1 MKRSI
6 VLLLFAL
13 IVPMV
18 LVACDSDGDDSAVE
32 LPDSLTIE
40 TSFGYSATAFL
51 PRDWPGQAIQGGDQ
65 FVICNHATCAPD
77 FVGGNQI
84 LGNLVVFAE
93 ETLPEG
99 IEADDSV
106 SDVLDFVVNASIG
119 DSETAELG
127 EVETFELNGKTGA
140 SIYFVQRDGDGALEY
155 GVTVVREETI
165 NGFSLLNM
173 NGAEGE
179 VEQFE
184 DFLRA
189 IVTSV
194 ALTPLDQ

>member
-13 IVPMV
+13 IVPV
-18 LVACDSDGDDSAVE
+18 IVVACDSDGDEAVE

-65 FVICNHATCAPD
+65 FIICNHATCAPD

-106 SDVLDFVVNASIG
+106 SDVLDFIVNISIG

-127 EVETFELNGKTGA
+127 DVETFELNDKAGA
-140 SIYFVQRDGDGALEY
+140 SIYFVQRDGDAAIEFR
-155 GVTVVREETI
+155 VIVVREEAI
-165 NGFSLLNM
+165 NGFSILSM
-173 NGAEGE
+173 SGAEDE
-179 VEQFE
+179 VAQFE
-184 DFLRA
+184 GFLRA

-194 ALTPLDQ
+194 ALTPLSE